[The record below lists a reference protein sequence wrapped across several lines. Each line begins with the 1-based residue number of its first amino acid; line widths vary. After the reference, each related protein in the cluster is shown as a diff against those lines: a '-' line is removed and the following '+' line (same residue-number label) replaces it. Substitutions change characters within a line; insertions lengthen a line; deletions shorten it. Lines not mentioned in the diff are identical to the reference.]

1 MIRPE
6 EVYQIGRMGKVHG
19 LKGEIN
25 FQFTDDIWDRIIF
38 EDTPDGLPTEGEK
51 PAGQRESVPLICEV
65 DGILVPFFIEE
76 YRFRSDSTAIVKLEG
91 IDTVDAA
98 QMLVNSL
105 VYFEKKYQE
114 ELGEDE
120 VSLNYFIGFK
130 MVDGDNGQDIGT
142 ITEIDDKTENWLF
155 IVERTDGSE
164 VMIPAHE
171 EFIAEIRQ
179 EEKTMVMDLPI
190 GLLDL

>member
-6 EVYQIGRMGKVHG
+6 DVYQIGRMGKVHG

-25 FQFTDDIWDRIIF
+25 FQFTDDVWDRTDSDYI
-38 EDTPDGLPTEGEK
+38 
-51 PAGQRESVPLICEV
+51 ICEV

-76 YRFRSDSTAIVKLEG
+76 YRFRSDSTAIMKLE
-91 IDTVDAA
+91 DLESADAV
-98 QMLVNSL
+98 QFLVNSD

-114 ELGEDE
+114 ELDEDE
-120 VSLNYFIGFK
+120 VALNYFIGFK
-130 MVDGDNGQDIGT
+130 MIDGDNGQEIGT
-142 ITEIDDKTENWLF
+142 IIDIDDQTDNWLF
-155 IVERTDGSE
+155 IVERKDGNE

-171 EFIAEIRQ
+171 EFISEIKQ
-179 EEKTMVMDLPI
+179 EEKTMVMDLPL

>member
-1 MIRPE
+1 MIKPE
-6 EVYQIGRMGKVHG
+6 DVYQIGRMGRTHG

-25 FQFTDDIWDRIIF
+25 FQFTDDVWDTADCNYIIC
-38 EDTPDGLPTEGEK
+38 D
-51 PAGQRESVPLICEV
+51 V

-76 YRFRSDSTAIVKLEG
+76 YRFRSDSAAIMKLED
-91 IDTVDAA
+91 INTADAA
-98 QMLVNSL
+98 QFLVNSP
-105 VYFEKKYQE
+105 VYLEKKYQE

-120 VSLNYFIGFK
+120 VSLHYFIGFK
-130 MVDGDNGQDIGT
+130 MVDGDNRQDIGT
-142 ITEIDDKTENWLF
+142 ITDIDDNTDNWLF

-171 EFIAEIRQ
+171 EFISEIRQ

>member
-1 MIRPE
+1 MIRQE
-6 EVYQIGRMGKVHG
+6 GVYQIGRMGKAHG

-25 FQFTDDIWDRIIF
+25 FQFTDDVWDRA
-38 EDTPDGLPTEGEK
+38 DCDY
-51 PAGQRESVPLICEV
+51 LICEV

-76 YRFRSDSTAIVKLEG
+76 YRFRSDTTAIMKLE
-91 IDTVDAA
+91 DMDSMDAV
-98 QMLVNSL
+98 QMLVNSP
-105 VYFEKKYQE
+105 VYMEKKYQE

-130 MVDGDNGQDIGT
+130 MIDGDNGKEIGT
-142 ITEIDDKTENWLF
+142 IIDIDDKTDNWLF
-155 IVERTDGSE
+155 IVEKADGSE

-171 EFIAEIRQ
+171 EFITDIKKEK
-179 EEKTMVMDLPI
+179 KTMFMDLPI

>member
-6 EVYQIGRMGKVHG
+6 DVYQIGRMGKAHG

-25 FQFTDDIWDRIIF
+25 FQFTDDVWDRV
-38 EDTPDGLPTEGEK
+38 
-51 PAGQRESVPLICEV
+51 ESDHIICEV

-76 YRFRSDSTAIVKLEG
+76 YRFRSDTTAIMKLEDMTS
-91 IDTVDAA
+91 IEEV
-98 QMLVNSL
+98 QMLVNSP
-105 VYFEKKYQE
+105 VYLEKQYQE

-120 VSLNYFIGFK
+120 VSLHYFIGFK
-130 MVDGDNGQDIGT
+130 MINGDDDQAIGT
-142 ITEIDDKTENWLF
+142 IIDIDDNTDNWLF
-155 IVERTDGSE
+155 IVEKEDGNE

-179 EEKTMVMDLPI
+179 EEKIMVMDLPI

>member
-1 MIRPE
+1 MIKQE
-6 EVYQIGRMGKVHG
+6 DVYQIGRMGKAHG

-25 FQFTDDIWDRIIF
+25 FQFTDDIWDRIIS
-38 EDTPDGLPTEGEK
+38 EYTPDGLPIKGEMSI
-51 PAGQRESVPLICEV
+51 GQRGSVPLICEV

-76 YRFRSDSTAIVKLEG
+76 YRFRSDSTAIIKLDG
-91 IDTVDAA
+91 IDNVEAV
-98 QMLVNSL
+98 QMLVNSP
-105 VYFEKKYQE
+105 VYLEKKYQE
-114 ELGEDE
+114 ELNDDE

-130 MVDGDNGQDIGT
+130 MVDGDSGQDIGT
-142 ITEIDDKTENWLF
+142 ITDIDDKTDNWLF

-179 EEKTMVMDLPI
+179 KERIMIMDLPL